1 MQEYF
6 KAIED
11 TRHQSY
17 IKHRLCDILVM
28 IMCAVLCGLDDLGT
42 VMVYI
47 QNQAD
52 FFEQN
57 FGIKET
63 PSKPTVSRVLRMID
77 GQQVAEVIIRIM
89 REKIGESGDVIAVD
103 GKAIRSTSKDG
114 ETHSALQII
123 TAYLTES
130 GLVLGQE
137 KIHEKTNEIPTFQK
151 MLSYLNVSGKTVT
164 ADAMHCQKET
174 CKLIVS
180 KGGDYLFGLKENQK
194 TLHDDVAL
202 YFQNPPDDAEIQ
214 IFSTSEKNGGR
225 IEKRIC
231 RKTTQIKW
239 LCNRDKWPGLNTI
252 LEVERVVTYKGK
264 TTRERSYYI
273 SSCADAS
280 AEQLL
285 SIVRE
290 HWMIE
295 SLHWMLD
302 VVFSEDDC
310 ALQSEEA
317 QITLNCFRKCALL
330 LHRHYLSTLSKKLSV
345 KSNMLNCLMNNS
357 LLLNVISC

>member
-202 YFQNPPDDAEIQ
+202 YFQSPPDDAETQAIRRLSSDRPSRCKAPTRRCGSWPFAQ
-214 IFSTSEKNGGR
+214 TFPLTRRTLLCRASKASFRCRWRALCRCCARST
-225 IEKRIC
+225 
-231 RKTTQIKW
+231 
-239 LCNRDKWPGLNTI
+239 
-252 LEVERVVTYKGK
+252 
-264 TTRERSYYI
+264 I
-273 SSCADAS
+273 S
-280 AEQLL
+280 
-285 SIVRE
+285 
-290 HWMIE
+290 
-295 SLHWMLD
+295 
-302 VVFSEDDC
+302 
-310 ALQSEEA
+310 
-317 QITLNCFRKCALL
+317 
-330 LHRHYLSTLSKKLSV
+330 
-345 KSNMLNCLMNNS
+345 
-357 LLLNVISC
+357 